1 MRLEGLHIVGTERH
15 ESRRIDNQL
24 RGRSGR
30 QGDPGSSRFYLAMDD
45 SLLRIFAGEKMKAIM
60 DKLGVPRGEAI
71 EAGMVSRSIE
81 SAQRKVENRNF
92 DIRKQLLEFDNVANE
107 QRKIL
112 YQQRNEVLESSSLS
126 DLVGSLRRGTIEAT
140 VRELCSSRKY

>member
-1 MRLEGLHIVGTERH
+1 
-15 ESRRIDNQL
+15 
-24 RGRSGR
+24 
-30 QGDPGSSRFYLAMDD
+30 
-45 SLLRIFAGEKMKAIM
+45 
-60 DKLGVPRGEAI
+60 
-71 EAGMVSRSIE
+71 MVSRSIE

-112 YQQRNEVLESSSLS
+112 YQQRNEVLESNSLS

-140 VRELCSSRKY
+140 VRNYIPQESIEEQWDLPALEQELKKYSLEMNLRGMVDKKRNWEKRIFWRKFARRLTRSTGKN